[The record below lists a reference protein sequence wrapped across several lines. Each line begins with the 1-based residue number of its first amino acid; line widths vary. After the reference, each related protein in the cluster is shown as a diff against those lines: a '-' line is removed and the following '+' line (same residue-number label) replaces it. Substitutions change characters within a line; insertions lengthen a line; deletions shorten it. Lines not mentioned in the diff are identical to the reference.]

1 MLSIA
6 HCFYPLLRLCSN
18 HCLDYVIHLLIAH
31 YVIHCSAPT
40 ETPIAR
46 VHHSDLMSQPLTS
59 RGLTLQEAKQ
69 LSPGAKHP
77 LTVKIRVQQNPWE
90 SSQKWLGLDE

>member
-1 MLSIA
+1 MHTLKAKRSLRL
-6 HCFYPLLRLCSN
+6 CYPLLI
-18 HCLDYVIHLLIAH
+18 V
-31 YVIHCSAPT
+31 SAPT
-40 ETPIAR
+40 ETPNAR

-77 LTVKIRVQQNPWE
+77 LTVKIRVKQNPWE
-90 SSQKWLGLDE
+90 SSQK